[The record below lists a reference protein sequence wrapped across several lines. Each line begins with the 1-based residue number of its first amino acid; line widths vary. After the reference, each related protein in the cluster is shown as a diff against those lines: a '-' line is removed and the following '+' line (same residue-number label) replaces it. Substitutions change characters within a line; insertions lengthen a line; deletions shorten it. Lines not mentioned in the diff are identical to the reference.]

1 MEKVISIQEN
11 FARVA
16 ENLSIAAHR
25 SGRSYDSI
33 RLVVV
38 TKGQPAEK
46 IHQAYEAG
54 ARLFGENYPEETVQK
69 IGSLRSLTDIQIHMI
84 GHLQSRKTKI
94 MAANFDAMQSLDRL
108 SIAEKLNNE
117 LEILQK
123 QMPILMELNVSGEE
137 SKHGFPAWD
146 KNQQGDLVRSV
157 LSLKSYPN
165 LVIKGLMTMPPLDSD
180 IEKTRPYFI
189 RLRELS
195 DFLKMEISEFDW
207 SELSMGTSVDYTAA
221 IEEGATYIRVGSA
234 IMGPRP
240 GKTIELKRN

>member
-1 MEKVISIQEN
+1 MEKDNLIREN
-11 FARVA
+11 FARVV

-25 SGRSYDSI
+25 SGRTEDSI

-46 IHQAYEAG
+46 IHQAYNAG

-69 IGSLRSLTDIQIHMI
+69 IGDLRSLTDIQFHMI

-117 LEILQK
+117 LEVLQK
-123 QMPILMELNVSGEE
+123 QMPVLLEMNVSGEE
-137 SKHGFPAWD
+137 SKHGFPAWN
-146 KNQQGDLVRSV
+146 KNHHSDIVRTI
-157 LSLKSYPN
+157 LSIKNYPY

-180 IEKTRPYFI
+180 IENTRPYFI

-195 DFLKMEISEFDW
+195 DFLKMEISEIDW
-207 SELSMGTSVDYTAA
+207 SELSMGTSVDYSAA
-221 IEEGATYIRVGSA
+221 IEEGATYIRVGNA

-240 GKTIELKRN
+240 VKNLVN